1 MKNSKETL
9 NAQAY
14 ASLMEAARREY
25 SGIIDL
31 RDIEWVTANT
41 SSDNTKIEIVA
52 IAKVIRITG
61 VAV

>member
-1 MKNSKETL
+1 M